1 VNNISLKFYFLFYL
15 VLFLKGSSERPG
27 LAVFAISEFLSM
39 AEKNGK
45 SIAVSFY
52 EVDHQDHAADLLK
65 PEQSPILVLEDH
77 GRIQFKGLTQV
88 KF

>member
-52 EVDHQDHAADLLK
+52 EVDHQDHAVDLLNT
-65 PEQSPILVLEDH
+65 EQSPILVLEDH